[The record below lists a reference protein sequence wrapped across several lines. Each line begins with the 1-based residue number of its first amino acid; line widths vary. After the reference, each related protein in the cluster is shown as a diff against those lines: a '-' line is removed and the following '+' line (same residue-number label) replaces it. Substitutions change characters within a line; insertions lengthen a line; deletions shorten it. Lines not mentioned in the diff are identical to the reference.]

1 MHIGCIITFVNANR
15 NKHSAS
21 SQFEHALVSL
31 RAMILHGEFASGQ
44 RLRTVSLAERLGV
57 SRTPIRLALERLEQE
72 GILETTPGGSFRICE
87 FSVRDIWDA
96 VEARGALEGTAA
108 RLAAERL
115 EAPSELDPLW
125 RLSEKLDRFVRSGT
139 FIQPG
144 ESPPDEQSLGAVSAY
159 ADLNQQLHQAI
170 VKLAKSRM
178 LRWALDRVQTI
189 PFVQPSAAIISPS
202 SRTILTL
209 ALEQHHSILEAIGNR
224 EAARAEDLATEHAR
238 LVRRNLE
245 LALKA
250 AAANGKATPALSLV
264 RE

>member
-1 MHIGCIITFVNANR
+1 MPSVNNSR
-15 NKHSAS
+15 KTSRKNGSAS

-31 RAMILHGEFASGQ
+31 REMILHGDFASGQ

-72 GILETTPGGSFRICE
+72 GILETTPGGSFRVCE
-87 FSVRDIWDA
+87 FSVQDIWDA

-108 RLAAERL
+108 RMAAERL
-115 EAPSELDPLW
+115 EGSSELDPLW
-125 RLSEKLDRFVRSGT
+125 RLNEKLDKFVRSGPLLHRDAEGSSD
-139 FIQPG
+139 QR
-144 ESPPDEQSLGAVSAY
+144 LAAVNGY
-159 ADLNQQLHQAI
+159 AELNQELHLAI

-178 LRWALDRVQTI
+178 LKWALDRVQTI
-189 PFVQPSAAIISPS
+189 PFVRPSAAIIPPS

-209 ALEQHHSILEAIGNR
+209 ALEQHQSILEAIGNR

-250 AAANGKATPALSLV
+250 GAESAHAAPALSLV